1 MASRSVGRC
10 VSGRWS
16 VDLIKRTGKD
26 RNEESFMVIRIG
38 EIMKTSNRKFHIGEI
53 KFSRYRENEKIVY

>member
-1 MASRSVGRC
+1 MVG
-10 VSGRWS
+10 GRWS

>member
-1 MASRSVGRC
+1 MVG
-10 VSGRWS
+10 GRWS

-53 KFSRYRENEKIVY
+53 KFSRYRENEKIVS